1 MKIVLPT
8 PYPTFS
14 AYTKQYGKNL
24 FYAIVASLIAR
35 LTFGITYNWA
45 MKRFA
50 ENDVVS
56 SPEQ

>member
-24 FYAIVASLIAR
+24 FFAVVAWLIAR
-35 LTFGITYNWA
+35 LTLGTYNWA
-45 MKRFA
+45 MKRLRKTM
-50 ENDVVS
+50 
-56 SPEQ
+56 